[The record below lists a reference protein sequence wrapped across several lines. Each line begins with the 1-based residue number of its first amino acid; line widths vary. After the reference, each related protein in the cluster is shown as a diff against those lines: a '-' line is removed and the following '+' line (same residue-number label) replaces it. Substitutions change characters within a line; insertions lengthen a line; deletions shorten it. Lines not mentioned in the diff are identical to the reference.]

1 MCILANAKQL
11 WILFTALE
19 EELKVLDT
27 VLWLNYYFVLLDCF
41 PFFLYFLTS
50 QFKLSLEL
58 GLGGFSFLLK
68 NKRWGFG
75 GISLERFQKRSSQF
89 HSLCTQ
95 SGMKDVPCVPRRMS
109 RLCFIESSQK
119 TTELPTFWRWWDY
132 HLFLNYI
139 WYIWVHSWPILS
151 YFILPLEI
159 SGTKRLSGLGVI
171 WYRANG

>member
-1 MCILANAKQL
+1 MGVVANAKQL

-27 VLWLNYYFVLLDCF
+27 VLWLNYHFVLLDCF

-75 GISLERFQKRSSQF
+75 GYF
-89 HSLCTQ
+89 
-95 SGMKDVPCVPRRMS
+95 SGKVPKGFFSVS
-109 RLCFIESSQK
+109 
-119 TTELPTFWRWWDY
+119 
-132 HLFLNYI
+132 
-139 WYIWVHSWPILS
+139 
-151 YFILPLEI
+151 LPLHTI
-159 SGTKRLSGLGVI
+159 
-171 WYRANG
+171 